1 MNISISF
8 GGLDS
13 EKKPTVRCRKV
24 FLKCSSTSWLHERT
38 RRNEPCVVQKCFR
51 NILISLLASYMD
63 IAATTGGVTSPD
75 QPITLAIISS
85 SLYWVH
91 GGLFTPSTFA
101 SSPRHLKRVCPD
113 LYQLAPKSFGSF
125 LTTERI
131 HLLPKSCFD
140 QPAISQRTKTNFETT
155 CKFLAVFTNAR
166 LKHE

>member
-38 RRNEPCVVQKCFR
+38 RRNESCVVQKCFR

-91 GGLFTPSTFA
+91 GGFAPLQVHSFHLCEFALSPKKECAQTFTSWPPNRSALSLPQNEFISCQNHVSTNLQF
-101 SSPRHLKRVCPD
+101 RCE
-113 LYQLAPKSFGSF
+113 PKQILINVQILS
-125 LTTERI
+125 RI
-131 HLLPKSCFD
+131 Y
-140 QPAISQRTKTNFETT
+140 
-155 CKFLAVFTNAR
+155 
-166 LKHE
+166 

>member
-24 FLKCSSTSWLHERT
+24 FLKCSSTNWLHERT
-38 RRNEPCVVQKCFR
+38 RRNESCVVQKCFR

-91 GGLFTPSTFA
+91 GGFAPLQVHSFHLCEFAPS
-101 SSPRHLKRVCPD
+101 PKKGLWPD

-131 HLLPKSCFD
+131 HLLPKSYV
-140 QPAISQRTKTNFETT
+140 STNLQFRSEP
-155 CKFLAVFTNAR
+155 KQILINVQILSR
-166 LKHE
+166 IY

>member
-38 RRNEPCVVQKCFR
+38 RRNESCVVQKCFR

-91 GGLFTPSTFA
+91 SGFAPLQVHSFHLCEFAPSPKKSVPRPLPVGPQIVRLFPYHRTN
-101 SSPRHLKRVCPD
+101 SSPAK
-113 LYQLAPKSFGSF
+113 
-125 LTTERI
+125 I
-131 HLLPKSCFD
+131 ICFD
-140 QPAISQRTKTNFETT
+140 QPTILQRTKTNFDQR
-155 CKFLAVFTNAR
+155 ANS
-166 LKHE
+166 

>member
-38 RRNEPCVVQKCFR
+38 RRNESCVVQKCFR

-75 QPITLAIISS
+75 QPITLAIISLAS
-85 SLYWVH
+85 TGFMVVSPH
-91 GGLFTPSTFA
+91 CNFTPSTFA

-131 HLLPKSCFD
+131 HLLPKSYV
-140 QPAISQRTKTNFETT
+140 STNLQFRCEP
-155 CKFLAVFTNAR
+155 KQILINVQILSR
-166 LKHE
+166 IY